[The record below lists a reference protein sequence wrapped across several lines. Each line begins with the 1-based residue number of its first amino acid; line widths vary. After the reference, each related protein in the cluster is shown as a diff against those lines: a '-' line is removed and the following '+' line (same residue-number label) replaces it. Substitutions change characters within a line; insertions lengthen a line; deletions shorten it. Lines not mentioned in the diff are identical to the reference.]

1 MYNYDWELRLSR
13 CILLVLVLD
22 GVHKESSAT
31 IRVDESATAW
41 QHDEFRHG
49 Q

>member
-1 MYNYDWELRLSR
+1 MYNYNWELRLTS
-13 CILLVLVLD
+13 LYPTFLVLD

-31 IRVDESATAW
+31 IRFDESATAW